1 MKPNQSIKLGISSCL
16 LGNNVRYDGGQ
27 KLDHFLRHTLGQ
39 FIDWVPVCPEAECG
53 LPVPREAMDLVADRS
68 SPRLITRVTGVD
80 HTGRMQKWT
89 KKRLSALE
97 LEGLSGFVLK
107 ARSPS
112 CGVHDSKVYSRP
124 GRVAGGRAGLF
135 AEAVMGCFPF
145 MPVEDEEGLQ
155 DLGIRE
161 NFIERLFVYRRWQ
174 EFLAEGATVG
184 KLVTFHSQHK
194 YILMSHSA
202 KHLKALGSLVADPQ
216 QYKRAEL
223 LERYCTLLMEGLS
236 LPATIRKHANV
247 LQHMA
252 GYFRKQLP
260 PAEKLELQEGITKYH
275 QGIVPLIVPITL
287 IKHYAVKFDG
297 PFLKEQHYLD
307 PHPLEL
313 MLRNHA

>member
-1 MKPNQSIKLGISSCL
+1 MKPSQSIKLGISSCL

-27 KLDHFLRHTLGQ
+27 KFDHYLRHTMGQ
-39 FIDWVPVCPEAECG
+39 LIEWVPVCPEAECG
-53 LPVPREAMDLVADRS
+53 LPVPREAMDLVGDRY

-80 HTGRMQKWT
+80 HTGRMRKWT
-89 KKRLSALE
+89 KKKLPALE
-97 LEGLSGFVLK
+97 QEGLCGFVLK

-112 CGVHDSKVYSRP
+112 CGVLDSKIYSRP
-124 GRVAGGRAGLF
+124 GRLAGGRAGLF
-135 AEAVMGCFPF
+135 AEAVMGRFPH

-155 DLGIRE
+155 DPGIRE

-174 EFLAEGATVG
+174 GFLAEGATVG
-184 KLVTFHSQHK
+184 KLVTFHSRHK

-202 KHLKALGSLVADPQ
+202 KHLKALGSLVADPKK
-216 QYKRAEL
+216 YKRPEL
-223 LERYCTLLMEGLS
+223 LERYFTLFMEGLKLQAS
-236 LPATIRKHANV
+236 VRKHVNV

-252 GYFRKQLP
+252 GYFKKQLT

-287 IKHYAVKFDG
+287 INHYVRKYDD
-297 PFLKEQHYLD
+297 PFLKEQYYLD